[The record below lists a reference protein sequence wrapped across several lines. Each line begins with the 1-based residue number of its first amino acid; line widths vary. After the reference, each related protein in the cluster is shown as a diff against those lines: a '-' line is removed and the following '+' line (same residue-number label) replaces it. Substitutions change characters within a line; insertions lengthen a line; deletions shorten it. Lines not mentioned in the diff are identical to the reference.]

1 MAIYVLLSKLTPE
14 GAQTLHSDPA
24 RTGEVNT
31 EIREAS
37 GCKVLQQFA
46 TLGEYDF
53 VSIVEAPDNKAIAH
67 MSIDLAA
74 RGTVS
79 ITTLP
84 AISIGELMEGLQD
97 GHDLA

>member
-1 MAIYVLLSKLTPE
+1 MAFYVLLSKLTPE
-14 GAQTLHSDPA
+14 GAQTLHSDPS
-24 RTGEVNT
+24 RTGAVNT
-31 EIREAS
+31 EIRES
-37 GCKVLQQFA
+37 GCKVIQQFA

-67 MSIDLAA
+67 LSIDLAA

-84 AISIGELMEGLQD
+84 AISIGELMSGLQD